1 MKTAQVKEILN
12 VSTILSQKVKIIL
25 VILGCAVVITIIIAP
40 ILVITLRSYHVRMN
54 TTTMSVT
61 NITTMSVTNTTTISI
76 PTTNTKIGTHKKVTH

>member
-1 MKTAQVKEILN
+1 MKTTHVKEILS

-25 VILGCAVVITIIIAP
+25 VILGCAVVITIIVAP

-61 NITTMSVTNTTTISI
+61 NTTKISI
-76 PTTNTKIGTHKKVTH
+76 PTATAKTGIPKE